1 MDYTTYLILSLVVIA
16 FSLWAQGSVRS
27 TYAKY
32 SKVSSKRGYTGAAI
46 AQNILDKNG
55 ITDVRIGQVSG
66 TLSDH
71 YSPKEKIIRLSDGV
85 YGSSSV
91 AALGIA
97 AHEAG
102 HTCQHYGN
110 YMFINLRNA
119 ILPVA
124 QIGST
129 AAIPMVVLGVALS
142 FGILVDIGIV
152 IFLFA
157 VLFHLITL
165 PVELNASNRAMKA
178 LEEGGYLDDEELK
191 ATRKV
196 LTAAA
201 MTYVAALASS
211 LLQFLRLLSIANSR
225 RRR

>member
-1 MDYTTYLILSLVVIA
+1 MDYTTYLILSLVVIV
-16 FSLWAQGSVRS
+16 FSLWAQGSVKS

-32 SKVSSKRGYTGAAI
+32 SKVSSRRGYTGAAI

-71 YSPKEKIIRLSDGV
+71 YSPKEKMIRLSDGV

-110 YMFINLRNA
+110 YGFIKLRNA

-124 QIGST
+124 QIGSS
-129 AAIPMVVLGVALS
+129 AAIPLVVLGVALS
-142 FGILVDIGIV
+142 FGFLVDIGIIV
-152 IFLFA
+152 FLFA

-178 LEEGGYLDDEELK
+178 LEEGHYLDEEELK
-191 ATRKV
+191 GTRKV

-211 LLQFLRLLSIANSR
+211 LLQFLRLLSIANR

>member
-1 MDYTTYLILSLVVIA
+1 MDYTTYLILSLVVIV
-16 FSLWAQGSVRS
+16 FSLWAQGSVKS

-32 SKVSSKRGYTGAAI
+32 SKVSSRRGYTGAAI

-71 YSPKEKIIRLSDGV
+71 YSPKEKMIRLSDGV

-110 YMFINLRNA
+110 YGFIKLRNA
-119 ILPVA
+119 ILPFA
-124 QIGST
+124 QIGSS
-129 AAIPMVVLGVALS
+129 AAIPLVVLGVSLS
-142 FGILVDIGIV
+142 FGFLVDIGIIV
-152 IFLFA
+152 FLFA

-178 LEEGGYLDDEELK
+178 LEEGHYLDEEELMG
-191 ATRKV
+191 TRKV

-211 LLQFLRLLSIANSR
+211 LLQFLRLLSIANR